1 MTRHARPSPVPLIV
15 VTGVHAASM
24 AAVTVGLQWDLPR
37 AVVVRHHIDIGA
49 VALIRTVSDA
59 GGVIEEE
66 VVDLDHLCVG
76 CALREDVLPTIERI
90 ARQRRWESIVVHLP
104 LSAEARHLCRMIAD
118 DRELRRLVRVATVVA
133 ALRGSSLT
141 EDLLGGA
148 SLTDIGAEA
157 VPDDDRGVGEVLAGQ
172 LEYADALI
180 CVDGADQ
187 TASELLAALGRPGA
201 AIHTGL
207 FGPSAAELLA
217 SEHDTD
223 RSEAWTATVRREP
236 LPPLTG
242 RQVWQLDLVAERPLH
257 PERFMAEIETI
268 GSGRH
273 RSRGCFWLVSRP
285 HEVCAW
291 EGSGGHLSIGVV
303 DSWEDERPFTRLV
316 ITGDWS
322 SEQVNQLA
330 VRFHG
335 CLLTDAELAEHGA
348 RWRVAEDGFEPWLGP
363 IETAS
368 LPLGVRTDTAGQ

>member
-1 MTRHARPSPVPLIV
+1 MSRHPRPAPIPLIV
-15 VTGVHAASM
+15 VTGIHAPSM

-37 AVVVRHHIDIGA
+37 AVVVRHHIDPETA
-49 VALIRTVSDA
+49 SLTRTVSDS

-66 VVDLDHLCVG
+66 VVSLDHLCIG
-76 CALREDVLPTIERI
+76 CALREDILPTIERL
-90 ARQRRWESIVVHLP
+90 AGQRRWESIVVHLP
-104 LSAEARHLCRMIAD
+104 LSAEARHLCRTIAD
-118 DRELRRLVRVATVVA
+118 SRDLRRLVRVATVVT

-141 EDLLGGA
+141 EDLLGSA
-148 SLTDIGAEA
+148 SLVDVGAEA

-187 TASELLAALGRPGA
+187 TASELLAALARPGA
-201 AIHTGL
+201 GIHTGL
-207 FGPSAAELLA
+207 FGPSAAELLTTD
-217 SEHDTD
+217 HDTA

-236 LPPLTG
+236 LAPPAG
-242 RQVWQLDLVAERPLH
+242 RQVWQLDLVAERPFH
-257 PERFMAEIETI
+257 PERFMAEIEAL

-273 RSRGCFWLVSRP
+273 RSRGCFWLASRP

-303 DSWEDERPFTRLV
+303 DAWQDERPLTRLV

-330 VRFHG
+330 VRFHR
-335 CLLTDAELAEHGA
+335 CLLTDVELAERGA

-363 IETAS
+363 IETAAF
-368 LPLGVRTDTAGQ
+368 PLTLHSDAPRP

>member
-1 MTRHARPSPVPLIV
+1 MARQFRPTPIPLIV
-15 VTGVHAASM
+15 VTGVHAPSM

-37 AVVVRHHIDIGA
+37 AVVVRHHIDPA
-49 VALIRTVSDA
+49 AATLTRTVSDS

-76 CALREDVLPTIERI
+76 CALREDILPTIERL
-90 ARQRRWESIVVHLP
+90 AAQRRWESIIVHLP

-118 DRELRRLVRVATVVA
+118 SRRLRRAVKVATVIA

-148 SLTDIGAEA
+148 GLTDIGAES

-187 TASELLAALGRPGA
+187 TASELLAALARPGA
-201 AIHTGL
+201 GIHTGL
-207 FGPSAAELLA
+207 FGPSAAELLTTG
-217 SEHDTD
+217 HDTA

-236 LPPLTG
+236 LAPLTG
-242 RQVWQLDLVAERPLH
+242 RQVWQLDLVAERPFH
-257 PERFMAEIETI
+257 PERFMAEIEAM

-273 RSRGCFWLVSRP
+273 RSRGCFWLASRP

-291 EGSGGHLSIGVV
+291 EGSGGHLTIGVV
-303 DSWEDERPFTRLV
+303 DSWDDESPFTRLV

-330 VRFHG
+330 VRFHR
-335 CLLTDAELAEHGA
+335 CLLTDAELAESGA
-348 RWRVAEDGFEPWLGP
+348 RWRMAEDGFEPWLGP
-363 IETAS
+363 IATTS
-368 LPLGVRTDTAGQ
+368 LPLMLRTDTPLP